1 MTKDYYLVV
10 KTGQAEVKA
19 VENTARESLELLTP
33 IIELTRGRKK
43 MVDKVETHP
52 FDTRLERLKKAFQG
66 MDIVMDVT
74 STGVIF

>member
-43 MVDKVETHP
+43 WWIKLRPIHLILDWK
-52 FDTRLERLKKAFQG
+52 D
-66 MDIVMDVT
+66 
-74 STGVIF
+74 